1 MVPVFKNACERSP
14 AKNYQP
20 ISFLSVV
27 VGKVFKKLVY
37 DRIVDQLEKCGLFSE
52 FQYIWF

>member
-1 MVPVFKNACERSP
+1 MVPVFKNVCERSP
-14 AKNYQP
+14 AKTYQP